1 MDRKEYSDDT
11 VTILDLVATERGR
24 QEYLKSEGKFKYSC
38 ADKEI
43 SHAEALT
50 VLAEEVGETA
60 HEVNE
65 GIGGRYID
73 KRRLLKE
80 LIQVA
85 AVAVAWAEKTH
96 NEIEAEANPRISSEP

>member
-1 MDRKEYSDDT
+1 MKREYDENL

-24 QEYLKSEGKFKYSC
+24 QERLKSEGKFTYSC
-38 ADKEI
+38 ADKEMQH
-43 SHAEALT
+43 SEALT
-50 VLAEEVGETA
+50 VLAEEVGEAA

-65 GIGGRYID
+65 GIGPDRFID

-96 NEIEAEANPRISSEP
+96 AEIEEFIEVET